1 MILPQLPRRIAIA
14 DDSPAFLAAAA
25 NYVAGLPGYVLAG
38 TANSALDA
46 LRLVESAS
54 PDVLLLDLGLSPS
67 RGLSAI
73 RRIKDAPRAPAVI
86 GLALFYSEEIAAQAK
101 AAGAQALVGKEA
113 FVTGLDEALAG
124 LFPRRGD

>member
-1 MILPQLPRRIAIA
+1 MALAQPPRRIAIA

-25 NYVAGLPGYVLAG
+25 NYLAGLPGYVLAG
-38 TANSALDA
+38 TASSALDA

-73 RRIKDAPRAPAVI
+73 RRIMGAPRAPAVI

-113 FVTGLDEALAG
+113 FVTGLDEALEG
-124 LFPRRGD
+124 IFPRRGD